1 MALATGTRLG
11 TYEITGTLGVGGMGE
26 VYRARDTKL
35 GRSVAIKVLPQA
47 FAADPDRVPR
57 FDREAQ
63 LLASLNHP
71 HIAALYGTGQ
81 SDGTVS
87 AHFLVMELVEGETLL
102 ERLQRG
108 PLPAAEALAIAVQIA
123 DALECA
129 HEHGVVHRDL
139 KPANVKIT
147 PDDKVKV
154 LDFGLAKAMDSSPA
168 ASSPANS
175 PTLSVLATQAGL
187 VMGTAAYMSPEQAK
201 GLATDRRSDVFSFG
215 VVLYELL
222 SARQPFRG
230 DTAAEIMASVIVRE
244 ADLTVLPAGLNPR
257 IRDVIAR
264 CLEKNPKK
272 RWQAMGDLRLE
283 LEALA
288 AAPHHIETSS
298 SSQTQAVRSPLWKRA
313 IPIAAAVLVTSVVS
327 TLAARWL
334 TPPMSREVYR
344 FVMAAPN
351 INQNFQSLA
360 WSPDGSKLVYLTVGQ
375 LGVRHLMLR
384 TMGDLEAR
392 PIAGVAGQ
400 ISSPVFSPDGRFV
413 AFFSGGAD
421 PALKKIAITGG
432 AAVTLCKMV
441 PPYSGPEWKGNDI
454 LFVQTSGVLR
464 VSADGGEPELI
475 VKAGPNERIGGAQ
488 YIDDRGTLLFALTSD
503 LLLSAG
509 WDKGQVIVQDPDG
522 TRQVIAT
529 GASDARYLRSGHIVY
544 MSGSTLM
551 AVPFDA
557 ATRRMRGT
565 AVPVVEGVARGVSQI
580 FAGHYAVSAS
590 GALAYVPA
598 APEQAMAQRTLA
610 LVDMNGKAQPLMAPA
625 NAYQHPRV
633 SPDGTRVVVATDTGR
648 ESAIWIYELSG
659 NSLPR
664 RLTFEGNNQ
673 APIWSPD
680 GQWITFQS
688 AREGRAGLF
697 RQRADGSG
705 TAERLT
711 TSEPIHAHY
720 PYSWSPDGKT
730 LTFRVAADAANHIW
744 TWSNDDRTT
753 KLLMQGAPA
762 AVTSEFSPDGRWLAY
777 GSNELS
783 ASAFQVFVQPF
794 PSTGAKYQVN
804 PMSASTPVWSRDG
817 TRLFFAFANRIYSA
831 AIQTTPTFT
840 AGQSVEIKMPN
851 FLPSTATMR
860 QFDLMPDGKHFL
872 VVLRQDADGA
882 QQSPTQINVVLN
894 WLDELKA
901 KTAAP

>member
-1 MALATGTRLG
+1 MALTAGTMLG
-11 TYEITGTLGVGGMGE
+11 TYEVTGTLGVGGMGE

-35 GRSVAIKVLPQA
+35 GRSVAIKVLPPA

-81 SDGTVS
+81 SDGTVA
-87 AHFLVMELVEGETLL
+87 AHFLIMELVEGQTLL

-108 PLPAAEALAIAVQIA
+108 PLPVAEALAIAVQIA

-129 HEHGVVHRDL
+129 HERGVVHRDL

-222 SARQPFRG
+222 TARQPFRG
-230 DTAAEIMASVIVRE
+230 DTAAEIMASVIIRE

-257 IRDVIAR
+257 LRDVIAR

-283 LEALA
+283 LEALI

-298 SSQTQAVRSPLWKRA
+298 GGQTQTVRSLLWKRS
-313 IPIAAAVLVTSVVS
+313 IPIAAAVLVTAIVS
-327 TLAARWL
+327 ALATRWL
-334 TPPMSREVYR
+334 TPPPARDVYR
-344 FVMAAPN
+344 FTMESPN
-351 INQNFQSLA
+351 VNQSFQSLA
-360 WSPDGSKLVYLTVGQ
+360 WSPDGSKLVYLTTGQ
-375 LGVRHLMLR
+375 LGVRQLMLR

-392 PIAGVAGQ
+392 PIAGAAGQ
-400 ISSPVFSPDGRFV
+400 ISSPVFSPDGKFV
-413 AFFSGGAD
+413 AFFSGGVD
-421 PALKKIAITGG
+421 SVLKKIAITGG
-432 AAVTLCKMV
+432 TAVTLCKMMA
-441 PPYSGPEWKGNDI
+441 PYSGPEWRGNHI
-454 LFVQTSGVLR
+454 LFAQPSGVLR

-475 VKAGPNERIGGAQ
+475 VKVASDERVASPQ
-488 YIDDRGTLLFALTSD
+488 YIDDRGTLLFSLTTEP
-503 LLLSAG
+503 LTAG
-509 WDKGQVIVQDPDG
+509 WDKGQVIVQSPDG
-522 TRQVIAT
+522 TRQVIAS
-529 GASDARYLRSGHIVY
+529 GASDARYVSSGHIVY

-557 ATRRMRGT
+557 ATRRMRGG
-565 AVPVVEGVARGVSQI
+565 AVPVVEDVARGVAQL

-598 APEQAMAQRTLA
+598 PTAEAVAQRTLA
-610 LVDMNGKAQPLMAPA
+610 LVDMNAKAQPLAAPA

-633 SPDGTRVVVATDTGR
+633 SPDGTRIVVATDTAR

-659 NSLPR
+659 NGLPR

-688 AREGRAGLF
+688 VREGRAGLY
-697 RQRADGSG
+697 RQRADGTG

-711 TSEPIHAHY
+711 TPEPMQVHF
-720 PYSWSPDGKT
+720 PLSWSPDGKT
-730 LTFRVAADAANHIW
+730 LTFRVAHDVSNHIW
-744 TWSNDDRTT
+744 TWSNEDRAT
-753 KLLMQGAPA
+753 KLLIQGAPA
-762 AVTSEFSPDGRWLAY
+762 AVGSEFSPDGRWLAY

-783 ASAFQVFVQPF
+783 SAAYQVFVQPF
-794 PSTGAKYQVN
+794 PLTGAKYQVN
-804 PMSASTPVWSRDG
+804 PMTASTPVWSRDG
-817 TRLFFAFANRIYSA
+817 TRMFFAYYNRIFVA

-840 AGQSVEIKMPN
+840 AGQPVEIKMPN
-851 FLPSTATMR
+851 LLPSAALMR
-860 QFDLMPDGKHFL
+860 NFDLMPDGKHFL
-872 VVLRQDADGA
+872 VVLRQDADGT
-882 QQSPTQINVVLN
+882 QQGPTQINVVLN